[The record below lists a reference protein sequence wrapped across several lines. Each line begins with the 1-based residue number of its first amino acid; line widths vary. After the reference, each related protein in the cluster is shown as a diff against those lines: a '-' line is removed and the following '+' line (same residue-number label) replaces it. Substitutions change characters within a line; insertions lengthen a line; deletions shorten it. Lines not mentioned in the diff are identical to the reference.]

1 MRPERVNKW
10 SNFMTIMI
18 VVMMMMRRRRRKI
31 DIDLANEHKLIFPS
45 ESYAVR
51 RESHR
56 EQILPKRQHKPTVQ

>member
-1 MRPERVNKW
+1 
-10 SNFMTIMI
+10 
-18 VVMMMMRRRRRKI
+18 MMMMRRRRRKI

-56 EQILPKRQHKPTVQ
+56 EQILPKRQYKPTIQ